1 MLELSGSVITVQI
14 KIVKAIFCGVQNMKT
29 WEKTLTLEKILI
41 CAAICRKFSNWDLK
55 NQEYDV
61 QEAGKQLHW
70 PCSCAAL
77 LGLGWS
83 QQCKSY
89 LQDGSMKM
97 EAKIMNLK
105 FVPCYYSYHCCSLF
119 YSFYCCY
126 CASNNN
132 NNNNNNN
139 NKNNNN
145 NACTIMWWAEIWMI
159 QF

>member
-1 MLELSGSVITVQI
+1 
-14 KIVKAIFCGVQNMKT
+14 
-29 WEKTLTLEKILI
+29 LTLEKILI

-139 NKNNNN
+139 KNNNN